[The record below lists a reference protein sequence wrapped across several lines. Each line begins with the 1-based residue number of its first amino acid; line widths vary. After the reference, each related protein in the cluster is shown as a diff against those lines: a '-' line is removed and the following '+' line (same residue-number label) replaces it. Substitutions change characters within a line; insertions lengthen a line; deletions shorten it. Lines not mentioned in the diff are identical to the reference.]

1 MLRSRHVR
9 RISIFRRQPAR
20 IGGGRIV
27 LQNRVVK
34 RKNVFTTWFDH
45 ALYAVSNG
53 AACFREADCVYSQEV
68 KRGKLFRATESVPRH

>member
-1 MLRSRHVR
+1 
-9 RISIFRRQPAR
+9 
-20 IGGGRIV
+20 
-27 LQNRVVK
+27 VVK